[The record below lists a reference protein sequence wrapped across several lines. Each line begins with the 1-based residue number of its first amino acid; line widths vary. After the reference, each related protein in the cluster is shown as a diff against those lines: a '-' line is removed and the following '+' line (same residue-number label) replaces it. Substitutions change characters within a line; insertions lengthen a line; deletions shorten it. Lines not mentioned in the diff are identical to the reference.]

1 MTHTQHHRITT
12 AGFSLVEVVVSVGI
26 AAGALTLVMGLMS
39 VLSRDVARLKP
50 SEATKRLA
58 FQAES
63 KANTSTTSNT
73 TNNDNRPLINQRLPD
88 EQLDPTVRGPDE
100 TTPKA
105 NPDDPTSAPPT
116 NPSNGSTPT
125 ATAPDGSNATT
136 PPASSTVP

>member
-1 MTHTQHHRITT
+1 MKHIRHHRITA
-12 AGFSLVEVVVSVGI
+12 AGFTLAEVVVSVGI

-50 SEATKRLA
+50 YEATRRLA

-63 KANTSTTSNT
+63 KASTSTTSNT
-73 TNNDNRPLINQRLPD
+73 TNNDHRPLINQRLPD

-100 TTPKA
+100 TTPKT

-116 NPSNGSTPT
+116 NPANGGTPP
-125 ATAPDGSNATT
+125 ATTPDGSNATT